1 MRQLIQLFDQARLL
15 FSAMPFASRL
25 LAGLLVVVI
34 VISSVFLVKTDPAN
48 SSAYL
53 FDGYRFS
60 ETELRRAEMAFSA
73 AGLTGSERESG
84 RLRIPINKREAFL
97 KALAEAK
104 AFPQDLGSHLEE
116 VFEAQNPFESARQFQ
131 AKTMAARERDIALAL
146 KTLPFIEFAYV
157 SYDEQRQGFA
167 DSSQKT
173 AAVWIMPEGQSVLTN
188 EQKRAI
194 AKQVQASFAGLV
206 YENVH
211 VMDLKTG
218 SDFCGKNDP
227 IAENQ
232 ERIFSI
238 KQHEETSL
246 KSKILSLLSSF
257 GDVRVEVNVEFD
269 PAYREEIDKI
279 EYNSSPLANSEDSSQ
294 TDIETK
300 NDDRLAHTPN
310 VQLNPSSSLKIFPR
324 DRTQQPENIARR
336 ETKRTEKN
344 VMRIESVSASISIP
358 RSYYRIAYSRHW
370 ADLNPG
376 KSISESPPISAEELR
391 NIHLDTAKK
400 IEHLLS
406 GVMLKPSKDNAAR
419 IIISDYHDEQPTAA
433 PEPTFAE
440 TAWEFVQSSWQML
453 SLVGIALLA
462 LLVLRSALASP
473 IRSFDSDLI
482 DSLEIASGEKN
493 TTGRET
499 RPNYFESEEWES
511 EPSEETSL
519 SIDTA
524 MADAPVVD
532 ELTSLVKDN
541 PKAGTLLR
549 DWIREAA

>member
-324 DRTQQPENIARR
+324 DRTPQPENIARR

-344 VMRIESVSASISIP
+344 VMLIESVSASISIP

-391 NIHLDTAKK
+391 NIQLDTAKK

>member
-344 VMRIESVSASISIP
+344 VMLIESVSASISIP

-391 NIHLDTAKK
+391 NIQLDTAKK

-462 LLVLRSALASP
+462 LLVLRSALATP